1 MQLNYNKGSL
11 QQQFDSEYSFQLR
24 LCSILENEPF
34 NHTAYVD
41 RIRTG
46 IRESGYAP
54 KRFNMQGTRK
64 RIDIYLQTIAAWPH
78 HDIFPAIGIEVKMAR
93 KMGQAVIEAFDQVKI
108 YSEELPHATYF
119 IDNKQVLTPS
129 IYLVVTTDSFFDG
142 YLYRWRPPAKI
153 PYTDKH
159 ISDLES
165 GWIFLTELYNR
176 LLMKH
181 GAAILREKY
190 FITNQWGE
198 NGTKKWEQRFNLWT

>member
-46 IRESGYAP
+46 IQESGYAP

-64 RIDIYLQTIAAWPH
+64 RIDIYLQTSAAWPH

-108 YSEELPHATYF
+108 YSEELPHAIYF

-142 YLYRWRPPAKI
+142 YLYRWRPPTKI

-165 GWIFLTELYNR
+165 GWIFLTELYNK